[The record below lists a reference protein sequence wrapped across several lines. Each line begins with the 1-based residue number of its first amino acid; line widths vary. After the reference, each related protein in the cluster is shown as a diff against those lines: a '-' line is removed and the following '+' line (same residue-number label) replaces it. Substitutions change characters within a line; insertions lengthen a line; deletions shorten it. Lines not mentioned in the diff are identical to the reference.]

1 MKEFS
6 SQESIQEIEDTL
18 NQQLFNIGMNLNL
31 GSDHSKQTCST
42 SELQNVKIQHQ
53 QPALNIIYTSNNNS
67 NNSNNTEQCGEQV
80 FASQLDSFEMDH
92 ITLQVGLRYN
102 FSNI

>member
-1 MKEFS
+1 
-6 SQESIQEIEDTL
+6 
-18 NQQLFNIGMNLNL
+18 MNLNL

-92 ITLQVGLRYN
+92 ITLQVGLIYN
-102 FSNI
+102 FSNIQNYYRKETVDGQRNIYLSAGN